1 MRTRSPDLEIALAEL
16 SSRLADFKNTL
27 KLQLIES

>member
-1 MRTRSPDLEIALAEL
+1 LEIALAEL